1 MAKKQTKYNIVIDA
15 VNKTQRAMLAVQAG
29 LKKITSFAGGVVNA
43 FKQIT
48 KVIAGIT
55 VAISAIVFKSVSFL
69 DTLGKTASKLGVNA
83 EFLQKFR
90 FAGEQTGVAVTAL
103 DMGLQRFIRRVAE
116 AQKGMGEARGAL
128 KELGIDLV
136 DQNGNFKDMES
147 VLFEVADGIQETTS
161 SAEQVRL
168 AFKFFDSEGVA
179 LVNTLKNGSA
189 GLKDFYNEADQLGF
203 IISNRVINNAEK
215 MADSFNIVKK
225 QISALAI
232 NIIAPF
238 LPVLTDFSKKLSDI
252 FVSLNLKEGGFEEFG
267 KKIAIGF
274 LESIKSIIKGI
285 ASVVESISTMVND
298 IGNSFKE
305 LSLSILKSFDVVL
318 KIMGKEGLE
327 KEIASVTKSIGKA
340 NLDLANSISG
350 STLKIDEVIERIRN
364 LNIEL
369 EDSSKNSKEAVV
381 SNMEEFR
388 DGFQKA
394 LTNAGES
401 VSEFNKLGTQVATTF
416 ETGLTDAFMNIS
428 NGAMTL
434 KNTIDSV
441 LKMIVREF
449 IKVKIV
455 TPFLDSLGIG
465 APLSTSTE
473 IQGLAKGG
481 AVSAGRPYIVG
492 EQGAELFVPNQSG
505 TIVPNNQLAGGA
517 NVNVTYNIQA
527 FDSRDTLDAITA
539 HAPTI
544 ANIVEESFRRSGR
557 VGGLR

>member
-1 MAKKQTKYNIVIDA
+1 MASVKKSKFRIEIDA
-15 VNKTQRAMLAVQAG
+15 VNKSKRKFLELQHDLNKVRKVLSPVFGLFKLMSKALLAAG
-29 LKKITSFAGGVVNA
+29 VAFAAVTA
-43 FKQIT
+43 
-48 KVIAGIT
+48 
-55 VAISAIVFKSVSFL
+55 KSVAFL
-69 DTLGKTASKLGVNA
+69 DSLGKTASKLGVNA

-128 KELGIDLV
+128 KDLGIDLV

-147 VLFEVADGIQETTS
+147 VLFEVADGIQETKS

-189 GLKDFYNEADQLGF
+189 GLKEFYNEADQLGF

-215 MADSFNIVKK
+215 MSDSFNIVKK

-232 NIIAPF
+232 NTIAPF

-252 FVSLNLKEGGFEEFG
+252 FVNLNISQGGFEEFG
-267 KKIAIGF
+267 KTIAIGF
-274 LESIKSIIKGI
+274 LEVLKSIVRGVANAAANI
-285 ASVVESISTMVND
+285 
-298 IGNSFKE
+298 
-305 LSLSILKSFDVVL
+305 SILINMLGNDFKKFQLLVLQGFDAILKATSAGRKNLEDEMDAISKS
-318 KIMGKEGLE
+318 M
-327 KEIASVTKSIGKA
+327 KSA
-340 NLDLANSISG
+340 NLDFAISIGDSA
-350 STLKIDEVIERIRN
+350 LKIDDVIERIKN

-369 EDSSKNSKEAVV
+369 QETTAETEQVIV
-381 SNMEEFR
+381 TNMEKFR
-388 DGFQKA
+388 SGFQKA
-394 LTNAGES
+394 LATSSDQLANFE
-401 VSEFNKLGTQVATTF
+401 KLGTQVASTL

-465 APLSTSTE
+465 APLE
-473 IQGLAKGG
+473 GKAMGG
-481 AVSAGRPYIVG
+481 AVSAGKPYIVG
-492 EQGAELFVPNQSG
+492 ERGPELFLPNQSG

-527 FDSRDTLDAITA
+527 FDSRDTLDVITA

-544 ANIVEESFRRSGR
+544 VNIVEESFRRGGR

>member
-350 STLKIDEVIERIRN
+350 STSKIDEVIERIRN

-401 VSEFNKLGTQVATTF
+401 
-416 ETGLTDAFMNIS
+416 
-428 NGAMTL
+428 
-434 KNTIDSV
+434 
-441 LKMIVREF
+441 
-449 IKVKIV
+449 
-455 TPFLDSLGIG
+455 
-465 APLSTSTE
+465 
-473 IQGLAKGG
+473 
-481 AVSAGRPYIVG
+481 
-492 EQGAELFVPNQSG
+492 
-505 TIVPNNQLAGGA
+505 
-517 NVNVTYNIQA
+517 
-527 FDSRDTLDAITA
+527 
-539 HAPTI
+539 
-544 ANIVEESFRRSGR
+544 
-557 VGGLR
+557 

>member
-1 MAKKQTKYNIVIDA
+1 MAKKQTKYNIVIDV

-29 LKKITSFAGGVVNA
+29 LKKITSIAGGVVNA
-43 FKQIT
+43 FKQVT
-48 KVIAGIT
+48 KVIAGMT
-55 VAISAIVFKSVSFL
+55 VAISAIVLKSVSFL

-90 FAGEQTGVAVTAL
+90 FAGEQTGVAVRTL
-103 DMGLQRFIRRVAE
+103 DMGLQRFIRRIAE
-116 AQKGMGEARGAL
+116 ARKGLGESRKAL
-128 KELGIDLV
+128 QDLGIDLV

-179 LVNTLKNGSA
+179 LVNTLKGGSA
-189 GLKDFYNEADQLGF
+189 GLKEFYNEADQLGF
-203 IISNRVINNAEK
+203 IISSSVIKNAEK

-238 LPVLTDFSKKLSDI
+238 LPVLTDLSNKLSDL

-267 KKIAIGF
+267 KRIAIKF
-274 LESIKSIIKGI
+274 LEGIKSIINGI
-285 ASVVESISTMVND
+285 ASVVASISTMVND
-298 IGNSFKE
+298 IGNSFKQ

-318 KIMGKEGLE
+318 KFMGKEGLE
-327 KEIASVTKSIGKA
+327 KEIAAVTKSMGKA
-340 NLDLANSISG
+340 NLDLANSISA
-350 STLKIDEVIERIRN
+350 STSKIDEVIEGIRN
-364 LNIEL
+364 INSEL
-369 EDSSKNSKEAVV
+369 QEASGDVEEEIIT
-381 SNMEEFR
+381 NMQKFR

-394 LTNAGES
+394 ITSGQDSLADFE
-401 VSEFNKLGTQVATTF
+401 KLGTQVASTL

-492 EQGAELFVPNQSG
+492 EQGPELFLPNQSG
-505 TIVPNNQLAGGA
+505 TMVPNNQLAGA

-527 FDSRDTLDAITA
+527 FDSRDTLDAITT

-544 ANIVEESFRRSGR
+544 VNIVEESFRRGGR

>member
-1 MAKKQTKYNIVIDA
+1 MAKKQTKYNIVIDV

-29 LKKITSFAGGVVNA
+29 LKKITSIAGGVVNA
-43 FKQIT
+43 FKQVT
-48 KVIAGIT
+48 KVIAGMT
-55 VAISAIVFKSVSFL
+55 VAISAIVLKSVSFL

-90 FAGEQTGVAVTAL
+90 FAGEQTGVAVRTL
-103 DMGLQRFIRRVAE
+103 DMGLQRFIRRIAE
-116 AQKGMGEARGAL
+116 ARKGLGESRKAL
-128 KELGIDLV
+128 QDLGIDLV

-179 LVNTLKNGSA
+179 LVNTLKGGSA
-189 GLKDFYNEADQLGF
+189 GLKEFYNEADQLGF
-203 IISNRVINNAEK
+203 IISSRVIKNAEK

-238 LPVLTDFSKKLSDI
+238 LPVLTDLSNKLSDL

-267 KKIAIGF
+267 KRIAIKF
-274 LESIKSIIKGI
+274 LEGIKSIINGI
-285 ASVVESISTMVND
+285 ASVVASISTMVND
-298 IGNSFKE
+298 IGNSFKQ

-318 KIMGKEGLE
+318 KFMGKEGLE
-327 KEIASVTKSIGKA
+327 KEIAAVTKSMGKA
-340 NLDLANSISG
+340 NLDLANSISA
-350 STLKIDEVIERIRN
+350 STSKIDEVIEGIRN
-364 LNIEL
+364 INSEL
-369 EDSSKNSKEAVV
+369 QEASGDVEEEIIT
-381 SNMEEFR
+381 NMQKFR

-394 LTNAGES
+394 ITSGQDSLADFE
-401 VSEFNKLGTQVATTF
+401 KLGTQVASTL

-473 IQGLAKGG
+473 IQGLA
-481 AVSAGRPYIVG
+481 
-492 EQGAELFVPNQSG
+492 
-505 TIVPNNQLAGGA
+505 
-517 NVNVTYNIQA
+517 
-527 FDSRDTLDAITA
+527 
-539 HAPTI
+539 
-544 ANIVEESFRRSGR
+544 
-557 VGGLR
+557 

>member
-350 STLKIDEVIERIRN
+350 STSKIDEVIERIRN